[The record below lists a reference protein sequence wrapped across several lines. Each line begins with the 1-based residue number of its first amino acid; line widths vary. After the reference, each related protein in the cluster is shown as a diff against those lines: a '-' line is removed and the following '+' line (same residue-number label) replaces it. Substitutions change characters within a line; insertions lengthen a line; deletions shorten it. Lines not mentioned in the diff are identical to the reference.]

1 MINGWTAAFIEKT
14 FTYFWWP
21 ILILEPILRSKV
33 LCRRE
38 LQCQFC
44 QQFSDQTIFPHHKR
58 ETRHINSL
66 QSSETKVWD
75 WFSCTNTHTHS
86 LSRITPRSICHTRQC
101 QDVWILIPINYARR
115 KYIRITVR
123 GHKHTQGVVWGGMM
137 IYTVIKVIK
146 TIESI
151 NSTDNHI

>member
-1 MINGWTAAFIEKT
+1 MGGQPLLSKKHLHIFDDLFWFLSPFWDQKYFVGENYSANFVNSFRIKQFFRIIKEKQDT
-14 FTYFWWP
+14 STLYTV
-21 ILILEPILRSKV
+21 KG
-33 LCRRE
+33 
-38 LQCQFC
+38 
-44 QQFSDQTIFPHHKR
+44 
-58 ETRHINSL
+58 N
-66 QSSETKVWD
+66 KVWD

-115 KYIRITVR
+115 KYIWITVW
-123 GHKHTQGVVWGGMM
+123 GHEHTQGVVCDRMM